1 MPAPFAYT
9 KNFLRGPLGTE
20 LSMADGPHASP
31 ALQLMLVLAEEELGQ
46 EYKGQQRRVVVD
58 VLLSSSLP
66 QSSLCSQCFPA
77 SLSF

>member
-1 MPAPFAYT
+1 
-9 KNFLRGPLGTE
+9 
-20 LSMADGPHASP
+20 
-31 ALQLMLVLAEEELGQ
+31 MLVLAEEELGQ

-58 VLLSSSLP
+58 VLLFSSLP